1 MATSK
6 RAAQL
11 VLVVALCTLTAA
23 AQADRRKELRY
34 NVGPGASVSVVSPY
48 GPVVVRPSAG
58 RQVVVVAIPQSDKV
72 EVEGTQ
78 SGNRVEI
85 RTRMEGKLAASEG
98 AVDFEVHVPQDASVS
113 IRAGNGPVT
122 AERLR
127 GDVML
132 EGDGASLDV
141 RDLSRGHLKLRTVSG
156 DITLHNVSN
165 SHVEITSIGGS
176 VRMQGVTGAKVTVN
190 TNKGSIHYQGS
201 FGDGGV
207 YSLTNHSGD
216 IEVTLPAA
224 ASVSLTAR
232 SVTGSVENSYPF
244 KPQEAAATAAVPA
257 GLLRSFTGISQAG
270 SSSVNLQSFSGRI
283 RVKPQ

>member
-176 VRMQGVTGAKVTVN
+176 VRMEG
-190 TNKGSIHYQGS
+190 
-201 FGDGGV
+201 
-207 YSLTNHSGD
+207 
-216 IEVTLPAA
+216 
-224 ASVSLTAR
+224 
-232 SVTGSVENSYPF
+232 VTGSVENSYPF
-244 KPQEAAATAAVPA
+244 KPQEAAAAAAVPA